1 MRRAVSLA
9 SIASLSTFI
18 SPTAVAEEDVPISSV
33 DQVTVYATRSPRSTF
48 DVPAMVTIVDADSE
62 GNALSGDIGDLLEFT
77 PGVEVD
83 NGARRNGQT
92 VSIRG
97 FDDESIITLI
107 DGRRQNFESAHD
119 GRAFIDPSLLKS
131 VEIVRGASSAIYGGG
146 AIGGVVAFET
156 KDAADLLAPG
166 ETSGVLAAVGSR
178 TANSE
183 ISSTLSGFTIRG
195 GWDLLGNLTYRDSGD
210 IEIGDDGGDFGTDEL
225 DTDDQVFSALLKASN
240 TFNDSH
246 TIKLQAQILNNDG
259 QEPNNG
265 AGAITASN
273 PIVNKE
279 VQDNQF
285 SFKYEYENPD
295 NALFRPKVHLYYND
309 TEVEEEDIVGS
320 NNAGRVQTREIETL
334 GFTFDNQSIL
344 NDGTHTL
351 SYGFEIYEDEQVG
364 TNTFTADG
372 IRGGVPNAEATNW
385 GVYIQD
391 EIALDTESGEFLIIP
406 AVRFDNYDSEDEIG
420 NSQDESEVSPKFS
433 ASYKPNDQLLF
444 FGSWARAFRA
454 PNLTELFPI
463 GQHFPGVSFCPA
475 LPAPGCPPVPIVVVF
490 PDNFFVPN
498 PDLRPETVTTFEIG
512 FGFDLQNIFTTGDQL
527 NFKAAYYDSDGD
539 DFIAQVVDTAGGT
552 TTSFNIPNASITGFE
567 IEGQYQSSAF
577 GAKLGLSMTDA
588 EDDDT
593 GEKLTVNNVP
603 LTLITDFNYRFN
615 ANQHL
620 IGWRSRY
627 ARAND
632 DVADGDLE
640 TAGYG
645 IHDLYYRWS
654 PKQFES
660 LTVDLGVENITD
672 KFYQRRTLPI
682 PEEGRSFVARLQ
694 YQW

>member
-1 MRRAVSLA
+1 MRPAVSIACA
-9 SIASLSTFI
+9 STILSTSLSFTLK
-18 SPTAVAEEDVPISSV
+18 AEDETPVTSIN
-33 DQVTVYATRSPRSTF
+33 QVTVYATRSPKSTF
-48 DVPAMVTIVDADSE
+48 DVPAMVTIIDADSE
-62 GNALSGDIGDLLEFT
+62 GNALSGDLGDLLEFT

-92 VSIRG
+92 ISIRG

-131 VEIVRGASSAIYGGG
+131 VEVVRGASSAIYGGG

-166 ETSGVLAAVGSR
+166 EESGLLAAIGGR

-183 ISSTLSGFTIRG
+183 ISSTLSGFAIRG
-195 GWDLLGNLTYRDSGD
+195 GWDLLANLTFRDSGD
-210 IEIGDDGGDFGTDEL
+210 IEIGDGGQFDTDEL
-225 DTDDQVFSALLKASN
+225 DTDDQVFSTLLKASN
-240 TFNDSH
+240 TFNDFH

-265 AGAITASN
+265 AALIDSAN

-295 NALFRPKVHLYYND
+295 NALFNPKLHLYYND
-309 TEVEEEDIVGS
+309 TEVEEQDIIGS
-320 NNAGRVQTREIETL
+320 TNAGRVQTREIETL

-344 NDGTHTL
+344 NDGIHTL
-351 SYGFEIYEDEQVG
+351 SYGFEIYNDEQVG

-372 IRGGVPNAEATNW
+372 IRGGVPNAEATNY

-391 EIALDTESGEFLIIP
+391 EIVLNTASGEFLIIP
-406 AVRFDNYDSEDEIG
+406 AARFDNYDSDDEIG
-420 NSQDESEVSPKFS
+420 NSQDESEVSPKLS
-433 ASYKPNDQLLF
+433 LSYKPNDGLLF
-444 FGSWARAFRA
+444 FGSWAQAFRA

-475 LPAPGCPPVPIVVVF
+475 PMPGCPPVPLVVVF

-512 FGFDLQNIFTTGDQL
+512 FGFDLQNIFASGDQL

-552 TTSFNIPNASITGFE
+552 TTSINIPNASIKGFE
-567 IEGQYQSSAF
+567 IESQYQAKAF
-577 GAKLGLSMTDA
+577 GARLGLSMTDA

-603 LTLITDFNYRFN
+603 LTLITDFNYRFGR
-615 ANQHL
+615 AQQL

-627 ARAND
+627 AQAND

-640 TAGYG
+640 TVGYG

-654 PKQFES
+654 PKQFKAM
-660 LTVDLGVENITD
+660 TIDLGVENITD
-672 KFYQRRTLPI
+672 KFYQKRTLPI
-682 PEEGRSFVARLQ
+682 PEEGRSLVARLQ